1 MSTELDVYTDSFCYS
16 NVQFN
21 IICNQL
27 VPVSQLSS
35 HEGQECT
42 PFMGW
47 VMARKSKAASNV
59 TYNPD
64 DPPSAYSNPSV
75 HSRIQA
81 YTEMGRQVHG
91 ADWDPRTQP
100 LDGEVIMRVGG
111 GKKHG
116 HYYISDGL
124 VDTPALPPSPRFERG
139 ARP

>member
-27 VPVSQLSS
+27 VPVSHLSS

-47 VMARKSKAASNV
+47 VLARKGKATSNV

-64 DPPSAYSNPSV
+64 DPPSAYSNPTV
-75 HSRIQA
+75 DGRIQ
-81 YTEMGRQVHG
+81 
-91 ADWDPRTQP
+91 
-100 LDGEVIMRVGG
+100 
-111 GKKHG
+111 
-116 HYYISDGL
+116 S
-124 VDTPALPPSPRFERG
+124 
-139 ARP
+139 